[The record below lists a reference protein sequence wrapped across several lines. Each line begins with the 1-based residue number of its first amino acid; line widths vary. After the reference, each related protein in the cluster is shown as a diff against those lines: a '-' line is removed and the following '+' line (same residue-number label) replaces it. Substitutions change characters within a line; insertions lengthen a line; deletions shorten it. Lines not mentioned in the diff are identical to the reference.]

1 MKQNL
6 LLISTFLFI
15 AYSVCGQGYTNRN
28 TIGKK
33 EAILFVNESTKNT
46 KHYLVKYSEKKLVT
60 DSAEAVKIAETILFK
75 VIGENE
81 IINQRPYEVYFI
93 SDFWYIRGTTVKE
106 NGPPTMLGGG
116 QFNIIIDSYD
126 SKVVLLSQ
134 DE

>member
-1 MKQNL
+1 M
-6 LLISTFLFI
+6 
-15 AYSVCGQGYTNRN
+15 
-28 TIGKK
+28 
-33 EAILFVNESTKNT
+33 FVNESTKKT
-46 KHYLVKYSEKKLVT
+46 KHSLVKYLDKKLVT

-93 SDFWYIRGTTVKE
+93 SDFWDIRGTSVKE

-126 SKVVLLSQ
+126 SKVVLISQ